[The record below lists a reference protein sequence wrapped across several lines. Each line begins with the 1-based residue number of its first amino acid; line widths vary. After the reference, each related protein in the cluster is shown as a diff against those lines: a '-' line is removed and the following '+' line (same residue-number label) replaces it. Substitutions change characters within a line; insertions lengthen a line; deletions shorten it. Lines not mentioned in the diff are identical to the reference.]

1 LKNEYGYN
9 VKAIERSGEGS
20 DKVSRA
26 NAVSPKIEG
35 GFCYIRQHH
44 IDFLIQAT
52 AFPNSKHD
60 DMIDVFI
67 SAIEELLMGKN
78 NNIIQHRQVLF

>member
-1 LKNEYGYN
+1 M
-9 VKAIERSGEGS
+9 
-20 DKVSRA
+20 
-26 NAVSPKIEG
+26 
-35 GFCYIRQHH
+35 
-44 IDFLIQAT
+44 QAT